1 MGPYRKSRASS
12 RLRRHARLV
21 VGGLSLLCVLLLW
34 QMSTAWFGWI
44 RPLFLASP
52 TTLWEAFATSLR
64 EPYGGATLPEHMLVS
79 LNEVLVGFVGG
90 VAVGIP
96 LGVSMGWSPAVG
108 RMMSPFFNTAR
119 QIPPLAW
126 VPLAVVW
133 FGIDFAPKAF
143 VIFIAAVVPS
153 TINAFIGVR
162 MVDRDLLNAARVFGA
177 GGWRLVRQAVV
188 PSAAPLM
195 FTGMRLSLQISWTTV
210 VAAELLA
217 SSAGLGFMMV
227 NASRNLQPE
236 FIMLSMAMIGI
247 LGALMTL
254 ALERLQHRLISWQEP
269 PRE

>member
-1 MGPYRKSRASS
+1 
-12 RLRRHARLV
+12 L
-21 VGGLSLLCVLLLW
+21 
-34 QMSTAWFGWI
+34 GWI

-52 TTLWEAFATSLR
+52 ATLWDAFATSLV
-64 EPYGGATLPEHMLVS
+64 EPYGGSTLLEHVFTS
-79 LNEVLVGFVGG
+79 LGEVLVGFVGG
-90 VAVGIP
+90 VAVGVP
-96 LGVSMGWSPAVG
+96 LGVGMGWSPAVG
-108 RMMSPFFNTAR
+108 RMMGPFFNSVR

-133 FGIDFAPKAF
+133 FGIGFAPKAF

-153 TINAFIGVR
+153 TINAFVGVR

-177 GGWRLVRQAVV
+177 RGGRLLSQAVL
-188 PSAAPLM
+188 PSAAPLL
-195 FTGMRLSLQISWTTV
+195 FTGVRLSLQISWTTV

-236 FIMLSMAMIGI
+236 FIMLSMAMIGL

-254 ALERLQHRLISWQEP
+254 ALERLQARLIPWQER

>member
-1 MGPYRKSRASS
+1 MHSS
-12 RLRRHARLV
+12 NPCLRQHARLI
-21 VGGLSLLCVLLLW
+21 VGACSVLGALALW
-34 QMSTAWFGWI
+34 QTATSWQGWI

-52 TTLWEAFATSLR
+52 ATLWDAFATSLR
-64 EPYGGATLPEHMLVS
+64 EPYGGATLLEHVGVS
-79 LNEVLVGFVGG
+79 LGEVLVGFVGG

-96 LGVSMGWSPAVG
+96 LGVAMGWSPLVG
-108 RMMSPFFNTAR
+108 RTMSPFFNTVR
-119 QIPPLAW
+119 QVPPLSW

-133 FGIDFAPKAF
+133 FGIGFLPKVF

-153 TINAFIGVR
+153 TINAFVGVR

-177 GGWRLVRQAVV
+177 RGSRLVWQAVI
-188 PSAAPLM
+188 PSAAPLL
-195 FTGMRLSLQISWTTV
+195 FTGARLSLQISWTTV

-236 FIMLSMAMIGI
+236 FIMLSMAMIGL
-247 LGALMTL
+247 LGALMTQ
-254 ALERLQHRLISWQEP
+254 ALERIQTRLVPWREG

>member
-1 MGPYRKSRASS
+1 MASS
-12 RLRRHARLV
+12 RRPPPPARLI
-21 VGGLSLLCVLLLW
+21 VGALSVLCVLGLW
-34 QMSTAWFGWI
+34 QTATSWLGWI
-44 RPLFLASP
+44 KPLFLASP
-52 TTLWEAFATSLR
+52 AGLWEAFASSVR
-64 EPYGGATLPEHMLVS
+64 EPYGGATLPAHVLVS
-79 LNEVLVGFVGG
+79 LGEVLVGFAGG

-96 LGVSMGWSPAVG
+96 LGVGMGWSPLIG
-108 RMMSPFFNTAR
+108 RIMSPFFNTVR

-133 FGIDFAPKAF
+133 FGIGFAPKAF

-162 MVDRDLLNAARVFGA
+162 LVDRDLLNAARVFGA
-177 GGWRLVRQAVV
+177 RGARLLGQAVI
-188 PSAAPLM
+188 PSAAPLL
-195 FTGMRLSLQISWTTV
+195 FTGVRLSLQISWTTV

-236 FIMLSMAMIGI
+236 FIMLSMAMIGL
-247 LGALMTL
+247 LGALMTRGL
-254 ALERLQHRLISWQEP
+254 ARLQARVITWQEE